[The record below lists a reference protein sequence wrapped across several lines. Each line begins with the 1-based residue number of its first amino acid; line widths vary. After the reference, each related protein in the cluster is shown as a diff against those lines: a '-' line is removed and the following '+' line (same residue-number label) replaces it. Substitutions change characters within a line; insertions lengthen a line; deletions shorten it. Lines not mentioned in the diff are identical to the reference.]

1 MNLLINESLVL
12 PPSEI
17 HCFRDVTLYSSVFKD
32 LQILVESYQKDL
44 VWRLMKH
51 YGAFDFVH
59 DIIEPGDEDGL
70 VLGSGRGRCNIC
82 VSTISYENLDFVI
95 SRINNRIIIN

>member
-1 MNLLINESLVL
+1 MNLLIDESLVL

-32 LQILVESYQKDL
+32 FQILVESYQKDL

-59 DIIEPGDEDGL
+59 DIIEPGYEQGL
-70 VLGSGRGRCNIC
+70 VLGNSRGRCNIC
-82 VSTISYENLDFVI
+82 VSTITYENLNFVI
-95 SRINNRIIIN
+95 SRINNRIII

>member
-1 MNLLINESLVL
+1 VNLLIDESLVL

-17 HCFRDVTLYSSVFKD
+17 HCFRDVTLYSSVFRD

-51 YGAFDFVH
+51 YGAFDFVE
-59 DIIEPGDEDGL
+59 DIVEPASEDGL
-70 VLGSGRGRCNIC
+70 VLGLSRGRCNIC
-82 VSTISYENLDFVI
+82 VSSINYENLDFII
-95 SRINNRIIIN
+95 SRLNGRL

>member
-1 MNLLINESLVL
+1 MNLLIDESLVL

-17 HCFRDVTLYSSVFKD
+17 HCFRDVTLYSSVFRD

-51 YGAFDFVH
+51 YGAFDFVE
-59 DIIEPGDEDGL
+59 DIVEPASEDGL
-70 VLGSGRGRCNIC
+70 VLGLSRGRCNIC
-82 VSTISYENLDFVI
+82 VSSINYENLDFII
-95 SRINNRIIIN
+95 SRLNGRL